1 MFLLPLAAGA
11 VAPLVLSRSRTNS
24 FLSDKSARDVAFYSA
39 IGAGALALVT
49 GSSTL
54 GAVAIG
60 SAGAWTLMKGDD
72 VARTLP

>member
-1 MFLLPLAAGA
+1 MLIFPLAAGA
-11 VAPLVLSRSRTNS
+11 VAPLLLSRSRTNS
-24 FLSDKSARDVAFYSA
+24 FLSDKSARDVAFYTA
-39 IGAGALALVT
+39 IGTGVLALVT

-72 VARTLP
+72 VVRTLP